1 MGLVAPG
8 PPGFTGRAREE
19 SETREGFELPA
30 IDVSS
35 SRKVFAHPCTGG
47 GSGRVC
53 GVQGTTV
60 GTVPPWRT
68 RRAGVV
74 GNGRMSAHARG
85 GHSDL
90 LAIAGHISEL
100 IGRYRNLSELYRPFV
115 GCPSR
120 RYGRSK
126 HSHRTGRCERLLR
139 ACHRGLNRHARRCC
153 GRRLAIPGYLVRR
166 YFCRR
171 LFGLSG
177 IVRSMSP
184 ASSAGLR

>member
-35 SRKVFAHPCTGG
+35 SRKVFAHPCAGG
-47 GSGRVC
+47 VSGRVC

-68 RRAGVV
+68 RGTGVV
-74 GNGRMSAHARG
+74 GSGMMGGHACD

-90 LAIAGHISEL
+90 LAIASHCKPLLAIYL
-100 IGRYRNLSELYRPFV
+100 NLSGV
-115 GCPSR
+115 C
-120 RYGRSK
+120 
-126 HSHRTGRCERLLR
+126 RTSV
-139 ACHRGLNRHARRCC
+139 
-153 GRRLAIPGYLVRR
+153 GRRLAIPDYLVRR

-177 IVRSMSP
+177 IVLSTRP
-184 ASSAGLR
+184 ASSAGVPVVFSEVHSVRDTCRSH